1 MNSAYSFALVGSAW
15 RAQLFAEV
23 ARRLPDRL
31 TLVGAVVRRPQS
43 AEEVAR
49 SWSVPAF
56 LSPEELARSSRPDF
70 VVTAVP
76 RSVNPGLVSAFVEL
90 GIPVLTETPPAEDV
104 TAMHQLWANVGG
116 RQLVQVAE
124 QYLLYPGHAARRE
137 LVRRG
142 VIGSATSVQVSS
154 THGYHAV
161 SMVRG
166 LLGAGFE
173 PVTVS
178 ATTFYAPL
186 VDPLNRQGWTGDD
199 TPKEAKTTLA
209 TLDFGGLSGLYDFT
223 DNQWHNRLRSRRIVV
238 RGSRG
243 EIADDNVVRLA
254 GPGTI
259 LSSSLVRS
267 QLGYDLSLEGYDT
280 EHISFD
286 GEVVYRNP
294 FLGARLMDEDIAVAT
309 LLCAT
314 GAWARDEGA
323 PPYPLAE
330 GCQDQLIALAIDEA
344 AATGAKVV
352 AGVEPWATGGGRGGR
367 HGTG

>member
-1 MNSAYSFALVGSAW
+1 MTTPYTFAIVGSAW
-15 RAQLFAEV
+15 RAQLFADL

-31 TLVGAVVRRPQS
+31 SLVGAVVRRPES

-56 LSPEELARSSRPDF
+56 LSPGELVRRVRPDF

-76 RSVNPGLVSAFVEL
+76 RSVNPGLVTALVEL
-90 GIPVLTETPPAEDV
+90 GIPVLTETPPAGDAP
-104 TAMHQLWANVGG
+104 AMRELWAAIGG
-116 RQLVQVAE
+116 RKLVQVAE

-142 VIGSATSVQVSS
+142 VIGPPTSVQVSS

-166 LLGAGFE
+166 ILGAGFE
-173 PVTVS
+173 PVTVW
-178 ATTFYAPL
+178 ANTFTAPL

-199 TPKEAKTTLA
+199 APKDAKTTLA

-243 EIADDNVVRLA
+243 EIVDDTVVRLA

-259 LSSSLVRS
+259 LTSSLVRS
-267 QLGYDLSLEGYDT
+267 QLGYDLNLDGYDT

-294 FLGARLMDEDIAVAT
+294 FPGLRFADEDIAITT
-309 LLCAT
+309 LLCAA

-323 PPYPLAE
+323 APYPLAD

-344 AATGAKVV
+344 AASGAKVV
-352 AGVEPWATGGGRGGR
+352 TGAEPWGAP
-367 HGTG
+367 

>member
-1 MNSAYSFALVGSAW
+1 MNSAYTFAIVGSAW
-15 RAQLFAEV
+15 RAQLFADV
-23 ARRLPDRL
+23 ARRLPDRFNV
-31 TLVGAVVRRPQS
+31 VGAVVRRPES

-49 SWSVPAF
+49 TWSVPAF
-56 LSPEELARSSRPDF
+56 LSPGELVRNVRPDF

-76 RSVNPGLVSAFVEL
+76 RAVNPELVTAFVEL
-90 GIPVLTETPPAEDV
+90 GIPVLTETPPAGDV
-104 TAMHQLWANVGG
+104 TGMRQLWAAVGG

-137 LVRRG
+137 LVRKG
-142 VIGSATSVQVSS
+142 VIGEATSVQVSS

-161 SMVRG
+161 SMLRG
-166 LLGAGFE
+166 MLGVGRE

-178 ATTFYAPL
+178 ASALTAPL
-186 VDPLNRQGWTGDD
+186 VDPLTRLGWTGDD
-199 TPKEAKTTLA
+199 SPKDATTTLA
-209 TLDFGGLSGLYDFT
+209 TLDFGGGRSGLYDFT

-243 EIADDNVVRLA
+243 EIVDDTVVRLA
-254 GPGTI
+254 GPKTV
-259 LSSSLVRS
+259 LTSSLVRS
-267 QLGYDLSLEGYDT
+267 QLGYDLNLDGYDT

-294 FLGARLMDEDIAVAT
+294 FVGARFMDEDIAIST

-314 GAWARDEGA
+314 GAWARDEGT

-344 AATGAKVV
+344 VARGAKVV
-352 AGVEPWATGGGRGGR
+352 TSVEPWAAT
-367 HGTG
+367 